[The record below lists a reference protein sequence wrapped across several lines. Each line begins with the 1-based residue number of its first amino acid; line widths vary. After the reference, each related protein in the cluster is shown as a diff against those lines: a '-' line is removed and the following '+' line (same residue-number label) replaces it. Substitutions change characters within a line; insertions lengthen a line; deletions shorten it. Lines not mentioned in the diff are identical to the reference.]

1 MKIPQ
6 LQFRPQDVRYVYLYD
21 ITDFKTATSQQKDA
35 LANTREDPY
44 SKKSKELQTHLQCDD
59 HPGKFCFKA
68 SNIRGVSRPSDHVQL
83 DAVAIRDWATA
94 ILNDSAT
101 LTCPPRTPEFEDIL
115 SNTCSRSKSSSNVQ
129 SQWSTPAPSSTAP
142 IIFQFDR
149 NGPFKPSA
157 WSPSPPRTPA
167 RCRPVNS
174 MPFSSPLVAHDT
186 FDEFDRDGLLT
197 FLTWCE
203 QKYKIREGNLEF
215 KDAYRILKTKG
226 IDVDVLKEKDANW
239 VEKQGVMTG
248 TADRIA
254 KTYPKWLL
262 QLK

>member
-35 LANTREDPY
+35 LANTHEDPY

-115 SNTCSRSKSSSNVQ
+115 SNTRSRSKSSSNVQ
-129 SQWSTPAPSSTAP
+129 SQ
-142 IIFQFDR
+142 
-149 NGPFKPSA
+149 
-157 WSPSPPRTPA
+157 
-167 RCRPVNS
+167 
-174 MPFSSPLVAHDT
+174 
-186 FDEFDRDGLLT
+186 
-197 FLTWCE
+197 
-203 QKYKIREGNLEF
+203 
-215 KDAYRILKTKG
+215 
-226 IDVDVLKEKDANW
+226 
-239 VEKQGVMTG
+239 
-248 TADRIA
+248 
-254 KTYPKWLL
+254 
-262 QLK
+262 

>member
-1 MKIPQ
+1 M
-6 LQFRPQDVRYVYLYD
+6 YLYD

-115 SNTCSRSKSSSNVQ
+115 SNTRSRSK
-129 SQWSTPAPSSTAP
+129 T
-142 IIFQFDR
+142 
-149 NGPFKPSA
+149 
-157 WSPSPPRTPA
+157 PRTFNLNGRRLHPLLLRSSCSNLIEMA
-167 RCRPVNS
+167 LSNPQHGLPV
-174 MPFSSPLVAHDT
+174 LHV
-186 FDEFDRDGLLT
+186 L
-197 FLTWCE
+197 
-203 QKYKIREGNLEF
+203 QQ
-215 KDAYRILKTKG
+215 
-226 IDVDVLKEKDANW
+226 DVD
-239 VEKQGVMTG
+239 
-248 TADRIA
+248 
-254 KTYPKWLL
+254 LL
-262 QLK
+262 IRCLFRRH